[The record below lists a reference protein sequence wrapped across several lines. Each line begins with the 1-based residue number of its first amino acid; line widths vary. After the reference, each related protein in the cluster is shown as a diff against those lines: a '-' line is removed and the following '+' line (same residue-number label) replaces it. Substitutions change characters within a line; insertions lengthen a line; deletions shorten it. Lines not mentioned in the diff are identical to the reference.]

1 MCLEIFALILKDC
14 RGFVEQAGIC
24 VDTEGMSGEVL
35 GVQVFC
41 FFLMN
46 SRFGYLAG
54 KAVLG
59 SSKIDSEDCFVLRL
73 FDLGTGGDD
82 FKTGKPVFD
91 CGT

>member
-1 MCLEIFALILKDC
+1 MERSF
-14 RGFVEQAGIC
+14 
-24 VDTEGMSGEVL
+24 
-35 GVQVFC
+35 GVQV
-41 FFLMN
+41 FLMN

-73 FDLGTGGDD
+73 FDLEKGGTID

-91 CGT
+91 CVT

>member
-1 MCLEIFALILKDC
+1 MSSRQVFVLI
-14 RGFVEQAGIC
+14 
-24 VDTEGMSGEVL
+24 TEGMSGVVL
-35 GVQVFC
+35 GVQV
-41 FFLMN
+41 FLMN

-59 SSKIDSEDCFVLRL
+59 SSKIDSEDCFVLKL
-73 FDLGTGGDD
+73 FDLGEGGDD